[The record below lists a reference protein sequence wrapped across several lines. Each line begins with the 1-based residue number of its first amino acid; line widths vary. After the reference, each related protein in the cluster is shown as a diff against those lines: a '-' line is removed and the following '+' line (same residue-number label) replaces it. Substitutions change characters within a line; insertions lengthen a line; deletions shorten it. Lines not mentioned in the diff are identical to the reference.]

1 MKKGTAAARLLVDD
15 VNVEGLMAA
24 VTEAAV
30 AWAAAAA
37 DKGKTNWVGSVAV

>member
-30 AWAAAAA
+30 AWAAAA